1 MQVIS
6 VLRYTPPLFVARGSP
21 LICVSDVALSIIE
34 VDKNVLVI
42 NYNVLGDLFVCV
54 CVCVCSGSVYNSKLL
69 IIINILCNI

>member
-6 VLRYTPPLFVARGSP
+6 VLRYTHPLFVARGSP

-42 NYNVLGDLFVCV
+42 NYNALGDLFVCV
-54 CVCVCSGSVYNSKLL
+54 CV
-69 IIINILCNI
+69 